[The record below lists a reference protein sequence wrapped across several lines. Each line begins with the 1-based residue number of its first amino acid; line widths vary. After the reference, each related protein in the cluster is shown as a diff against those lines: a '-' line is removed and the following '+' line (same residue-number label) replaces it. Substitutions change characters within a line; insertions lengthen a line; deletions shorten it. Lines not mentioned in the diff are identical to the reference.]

1 MYDFSNSLLYKN
13 IISEAIMN
21 NFLGNIWTKRVVAVL
36 SLLYA
41 LAVCRLCY
49 FSIFYEIHVRDR
61 VSLCLTVTVVSII
74 ALVAMLYTR
83 KQVITRIASFMIL
96 PAMLPVVLLYFG
108 EWGMIIPI
116 IITGV
121 TILLLSGAGEGG
133 KTAVGTI
140 VLLMYIF
147 GALGYFVFTSFFVSS
162 VKETLVEKGTS
173 PSGRY
178 RYTVINTED
187 TSNGSTAVY
196 VEPNYADEDFPF
208 VTFTLKSM
216 DRVVYRVRPIAEE
229 IDIEWTTQSR
239 QDVTQQIEAISDNI
253 EITLTDDELKQLGY
267 TYDNKLT
274 LSDVD
279 IDMKLQ
285 IGLDGSNVDPI
296 LLDSL
301 NDEQLAVFGI
311 GRDPNGRYYIL
322 SPSAEVIDSAGA
334 GSGKKIYFSEIDS
347 DTIEKFQSEYLDEYY
362 DYKFKVTKD
371 RTVLLNTLTDEQ
383 LKSFGVSDQSDV
395 MTFNGKVC
403 FRSYVAEIEDYY
415 DVDSR
420 HLSIDLLT

>member
-1 MYDFSNSLLYKN
+1 
-13 IISEAIMN
+13 MN

-61 VSLCLTVTVVSII
+61 FSLCLTVTVVSII

-83 KQVITRIASFMIL
+83 KQVMTRIASFMIL

-162 VKETLVEKGTS
+162 AKETLVEKGTS

-311 GRDPNGRYYIL
+311 GRDSNERYYIL

>member
-1 MYDFSNSLLYKN
+1 
-13 IISEAIMN
+13 MN

-83 KQVITRIASFMIL
+83 KQVITRIASFIIL

-162 VKETLVEKGTS
+162 AKETLVEKGTS

-196 VEPNYADEDFPF
+196 VEPNSADEDFPF
-208 VTFTLKSM
+208 VNFTLKSM

-239 QDVTQQIEAISDNI
+239 QDITQQIEAISDNI

-311 GRDPNGRYYIL
+311 GRDSNERYYIL

>member
-1 MYDFSNSLLYKN
+1 
-13 IISEAIMN
+13 MN

-61 VSLCLTVTVVSII
+61 FSLCLTVTVVSII

-162 VKETLVEKGTS
+162 AKETLVEKGTS

-311 GRDPNGRYYIL
+311 GRDPNERYYIL

>member
-1 MYDFSNSLLYKN
+1 
-13 IISEAIMN
+13 MN

-49 FSIFYEIHVRDR
+49 FSIFYEIHVRDK

-162 VKETLVEKGTS
+162 AKETLVEKGTS

-383 LKSFGVSDQSDV
+383 LRSFGVSDQSDV

>member
-1 MYDFSNSLLYKN
+1 
-13 IISEAIMN
+13 MN

-83 KQVITRIASFMIL
+83 KQVITRIASFIIL

-162 VKETLVEKGTS
+162 AKETLVEKGTS

-208 VTFTLKSM
+208 VNFTLKSM

-253 EITLTDDELKQLGY
+253 EITLTDGELKQLGY

-311 GRDPNGRYYIL
+311 GRDPNERYYIL

>member
-1 MYDFSNSLLYKN
+1 
-13 IISEAIMN
+13 MN

-83 KQVITRIASFMIL
+83 KQVITRIASFIIL

-162 VKETLVEKGTS
+162 AKETLVEKGTS

-208 VTFTLKSM
+208 VNFTLKSM

-253 EITLTDDELKQLGY
+253 EITLTEDELKQLGY

-311 GRDPNGRYYIL
+311 GRDPNERYYIL

-362 DYKFKVTKD
+362 DYEFKVTKD

>member
-1 MYDFSNSLLYKN
+1 
-13 IISEAIMN
+13 MN

-83 KQVITRIASFMIL
+83 KQIITRIASFIIL

-162 VKETLVEKGTS
+162 AKETLVEKGTS

-208 VTFTLKSM
+208 VNFTLKSM

-239 QDVTQQIEAISDNI
+239 QDITQQIEAISDNI

-311 GRDPNGRYYIL
+311 GRDPNERYYIL

-347 DTIEKFQSEYLDEYY
+347 DTIEKFQGEYLDEYY

>member
-1 MYDFSNSLLYKN
+1 
-13 IISEAIMN
+13 MN

-162 VKETLVEKGTS
+162 AKETLVEKGTS

>member
-1 MYDFSNSLLYKN
+1 
-13 IISEAIMN
+13 MN

-61 VSLCLTVTVVSII
+61 FSLCLTVTVVSII

-162 VKETLVEKGTS
+162 AKETLVEKGTS

-208 VTFTLKSM
+208 VNFTLKSM

-285 IGLDGSNVDPI
+285 IGLDGSNVAPI

>member
-1 MYDFSNSLLYKN
+1 
-13 IISEAIMN
+13 MN

-61 VSLCLTVTVVSII
+61 FSLCLTVTVVSII

-162 VKETLVEKGTS
+162 AKETLVEKGTS

-311 GRDPNGRYYIL
+311 SRDPNGRYYIL

>member
-1 MYDFSNSLLYKN
+1 
-13 IISEAIMN
+13 MN

-83 KQVITRIASFMIL
+83 KQVITRIASFIIL

-162 VKETLVEKGTS
+162 AKETLVEKGTS

-208 VTFTLKSM
+208 VNFTLKSM

-311 GRDPNGRYYIL
+311 GRDPNERYYIL

-362 DYKFKVTKD
+362 DYKFKVTKN

>member
-1 MYDFSNSLLYKN
+1 
-13 IISEAIMN
+13 MN

-61 VSLCLTVTVVSII
+61 FSLCLTVTVVSII

-162 VKETLVEKGTS
+162 AKETLVEKGTS

-216 DRVVYRVRPIAEE
+216 DSVVYRVRPIAEE

>member
-1 MYDFSNSLLYKN
+1 
-13 IISEAIMN
+13 MN

-83 KQVITRIASFMIL
+83 KQVITRIASFIIL

-162 VKETLVEKGTS
+162 AKETLVEKGTS

-208 VTFTLKSM
+208 VNFTLKSM

-311 GRDPNGRYYIL
+311 GRDPNERYYIL

-334 GSGKKIYFSEIDS
+334 DSGKKIYFSEIDS

>member
-1 MYDFSNSLLYKN
+1 
-13 IISEAIMN
+13 MN

-61 VSLCLTVTVVSII
+61 FSLCLTVTVVSII

-162 VKETLVEKGTS
+162 AKETLVEKGTS

-347 DTIEKFQSEYLDEYY
+347 DTIEKFQSGYLDEYY

>member
-1 MYDFSNSLLYKN
+1 
-13 IISEAIMN
+13 MN

-83 KQVITRIASFMIL
+83 KQVITRIASFIIL

-133 KTAVGTI
+133 KAAVGTI

-162 VKETLVEKGTS
+162 AKETLVEKGTS

-208 VTFTLKSM
+208 VNFTLKSM

-311 GRDPNGRYYIL
+311 GRDPNERYYIL

>member
-1 MYDFSNSLLYKN
+1 
-13 IISEAIMN
+13 MN

-83 KQVITRIASFMIL
+83 KQVITRIASFIIL

-162 VKETLVEKGTS
+162 AKETLVEKGTS

-208 VTFTLKSM
+208 VNFTLKSM

-311 GRDPNGRYYIL
+311 GRDSNERYYIL
-322 SPSAEVIDSAGA
+322 SPSAEVIDSVGA

>member
-1 MYDFSNSLLYKN
+1 
-13 IISEAIMN
+13 MN

-83 KQVITRIASFMIL
+83 KQVITRIASFIIL

-162 VKETLVEKGTS
+162 AKETLVEKGTS

-208 VTFTLKSM
+208 VNFTLKSM

-239 QDVTQQIEAISDNI
+239 QDITQQIEAISDNI

-311 GRDPNGRYYIL
+311 GRDPNERYYIL

>member
-1 MYDFSNSLLYKN
+1 
-13 IISEAIMN
+13 MN

-83 KQVITRIASFMIL
+83 KQVITRIASFIIL

-162 VKETLVEKGTS
+162 AKETLVEKGTS

-208 VTFTLKSM
+208 VNFTLKSM

-239 QDVTQQIEAISDNI
+239 QDITQQIEAISDNI

-311 GRDPNGRYYIL
+311 GRDSNERYYIL

>member
-1 MYDFSNSLLYKN
+1 
-13 IISEAIMN
+13 MN

-83 KQVITRIASFMIL
+83 KQVITRIASFIIL

-162 VKETLVEKGTS
+162 AKETLVEKGTS

-208 VTFTLKSM
+208 VNFTLKSM

-239 QDVTQQIEAISDNI
+239 QDITQQIEAISDNI

>member
-1 MYDFSNSLLYKN
+1 
-13 IISEAIMN
+13 MN

-83 KQVITRIASFMIL
+83 KQVITRIASFIIL

-121 TILLLSGAGEGG
+121 TILLLSGAGEGS

-162 VKETLVEKGTS
+162 AKETLVEKGTS
-173 PSGRY
+173 TSGRY

-208 VTFTLKSM
+208 VNFTLKSM

-311 GRDPNGRYYIL
+311 GRDPNERYYIL

>member
-1 MYDFSNSLLYKN
+1 
-13 IISEAIMN
+13 MN

-83 KQVITRIASFMIL
+83 KQVITRIASFIIL

-162 VKETLVEKGTS
+162 AKETLVEKGTS

-208 VTFTLKSM
+208 VNFTLKSM

-311 GRDPNGRYYIL
+311 GRDQNERYYIL

>member
-1 MYDFSNSLLYKN
+1 
-13 IISEAIMN
+13 MN

-83 KQVITRIASFMIL
+83 KQVITRIASFIIL

-162 VKETLVEKGTS
+162 AKETLVEKGTS

-208 VTFTLKSM
+208 VNFTLKSM

-285 IGLDGSNVDPI
+285 IGLDGSNADPI

-311 GRDPNGRYYIL
+311 GRDPNERYYIL

>member
-1 MYDFSNSLLYKN
+1 
-13 IISEAIMN
+13 MN

-61 VSLCLTVTVVSII
+61 FSLCLTVTVVSII

-83 KQVITRIASFMIL
+83 KQVMTRIASFMIL

-162 VKETLVEKGTS
+162 AKETLVEKGTS

>member
-1 MYDFSNSLLYKN
+1 
-13 IISEAIMN
+13 MN

-83 KQVITRIASFMIL
+83 KQVITRIASFIIL

-108 EWGMIIPI
+108 EWGMIVPI

-162 VKETLVEKGTS
+162 AKETLVEKGTS

-208 VTFTLKSM
+208 VNFTLKSM

-311 GRDPNGRYYIL
+311 GRDPNERYYIL

>member
-1 MYDFSNSLLYKN
+1 
-13 IISEAIMN
+13 MN

-83 KQVITRIASFMIL
+83 KQIITRIASFIIL

-162 VKETLVEKGTS
+162 AKETLVEKGTS

-208 VTFTLKSM
+208 VNFTLKSM

-239 QDVTQQIEAISDNI
+239 QDITQQIEAISDNI

-311 GRDPNGRYYIL
+311 GRDPNERYYIL

>member
-1 MYDFSNSLLYKN
+1 
-13 IISEAIMN
+13 MN

-83 KQVITRIASFMIL
+83 KQVITRIASFIIL

-162 VKETLVEKGTS
+162 AKETFVEKGTS

-208 VTFTLKSM
+208 VNFTLKSM

-239 QDVTQQIEAISDNI
+239 QDITQQIEAISDNI

-311 GRDPNGRYYIL
+311 GRDPNERYYIL

>member
-1 MYDFSNSLLYKN
+1 
-13 IISEAIMN
+13 MN

-61 VSLCLTVTVVSII
+61 FSLCLTVTVVSII

-415 DVDSR
+415 DVESR

>member
-1 MYDFSNSLLYKN
+1 
-13 IISEAIMN
+13 MN

-83 KQVITRIASFMIL
+83 KQVITRIASFIIL

-162 VKETLVEKGTS
+162 AKETLVEKGTS

-208 VTFTLKSM
+208 VNFTLKSM

-279 IDMKLQ
+279 IDIKLQ

-311 GRDPNGRYYIL
+311 GRDPNERYYIL

>member
-1 MYDFSNSLLYKN
+1 
-13 IISEAIMN
+13 MN

-61 VSLCLTVTVVSII
+61 FSLCLTVTVVSII

-162 VKETLVEKGTS
+162 AKETLVEKGTS

-239 QDVTQQIEAISDNI
+239 QDITQQIEAISDNI

-311 GRDPNGRYYIL
+311 GRDPNERYYIL

>member
-1 MYDFSNSLLYKN
+1 
-13 IISEAIMN
+13 MN

-83 KQVITRIASFMIL
+83 KQVITRIASFIIL

-162 VKETLVEKGTS
+162 AKETLVEKGTS

-187 TSNGSTAVY
+187 NSNGSTAVY

-208 VTFTLKSM
+208 VNFTLKSM

-311 GRDPNGRYYIL
+311 GRDPNERYYIL

>member
-1 MYDFSNSLLYKN
+1 
-13 IISEAIMN
+13 MN

-61 VSLCLTVTVVSII
+61 FSLCLTVTVVSII

-83 KQVITRIASFMIL
+83 KQVMTRIASFMIL

-162 VKETLVEKGTS
+162 AKETLVEKGTS

-239 QDVTQQIEAISDNI
+239 QDVTHQIEAISDNI

>member
-1 MYDFSNSLLYKN
+1 
-13 IISEAIMN
+13 MN

-83 KQVITRIASFMIL
+83 KQVITRIASFIIL

-162 VKETLVEKGTS
+162 AKETLVEKGTS

-208 VTFTLKSM
+208 VNFTLKSM

-311 GRDPNGRYYIL
+311 GRDPNERYYIL

-383 LKSFGVSDQSDV
+383 FKSFGVSDQSDV

>member
-1 MYDFSNSLLYKN
+1 
-13 IISEAIMN
+13 MN

-83 KQVITRIASFMIL
+83 KQVITRIASFIIL

-162 VKETLVEKGTS
+162 AKETLVEKGTS

-208 VTFTLKSM
+208 VNFTLKSM

-311 GRDPNGRYYIL
+311 GRDSNGRYYIL

>member
-1 MYDFSNSLLYKN
+1 
-13 IISEAIMN
+13 MN

-83 KQVITRIASFMIL
+83 KQVITRIASFIIL

-162 VKETLVEKGTS
+162 AKETLVEKGTS

-208 VTFTLKSM
+208 VNFTLKSM

-311 GRDPNGRYYIL
+311 GRDPNERYYIL

-383 LKSFGVSDQSDV
+383 LKSFGVSDQSDI

>member
-1 MYDFSNSLLYKN
+1 
-13 IISEAIMN
+13 MN

-61 VSLCLTVTVVSII
+61 FSLCLTVTVVSII

-162 VKETLVEKGTS
+162 AKETLVEKGTS

-208 VTFTLKSM
+208 VNFTLKSM

-239 QDVTQQIEAISDNI
+239 QDITQQIEAISDNI

-311 GRDPNGRYYIL
+311 GRDPNERYYIL

>member
-1 MYDFSNSLLYKN
+1 
-13 IISEAIMN
+13 MN

-49 FSIFYEIHVRDR
+49 FSIFYEIHVRDK

-83 KQVITRIASFMIL
+83 KQVITRIASFIIL

-162 VKETLVEKGTS
+162 AKETLVEKGTS

-279 IDMKLQ
+279 IDMRLQ

>member
-1 MYDFSNSLLYKN
+1 
-13 IISEAIMN
+13 MN

-83 KQVITRIASFMIL
+83 KQVITRIASFIIL

-162 VKETLVEKGTS
+162 AKETLVEKGTS

-178 RYTVINTED
+178 RYTVINPED

-208 VTFTLKSM
+208 VNFTLKSM

-311 GRDPNGRYYIL
+311 GRDPNERYYIL